1 MFYFRGCIPKFIS
14 RMIYFRFLSPH
25 LEVNPAKKD
34 SPELKL
40 ANRHSEIQSTI
51 SVTEA
56 TRKETIRLL
65 TPIEVLYSIESAI
78 RLMIAGP

>member
-25 LEVNPAKKD
+25 LEVNPEKKD

-40 ANRHSEIQSTI
+40 ANRHSEIDAI
-51 SVTEA
+51 IKVDTEQ
-56 TRKETIRLL
+56 
-65 TPIEVLYSIESAI
+65 
-78 RLMIAGP
+78 

>member
-1 MFYFRGCIPKFIS
+1 MFYFQGCIPKFIS

-40 ANRHSEIQSTI
+40 ANRHSEIQSTGLI
-51 SVTEA
+51 STDFSENVA
-56 TRKETIRLL
+56 ALKCIIKSL
-65 TPIEVLYSIESAI
+65 
-78 RLMIAGP
+78 